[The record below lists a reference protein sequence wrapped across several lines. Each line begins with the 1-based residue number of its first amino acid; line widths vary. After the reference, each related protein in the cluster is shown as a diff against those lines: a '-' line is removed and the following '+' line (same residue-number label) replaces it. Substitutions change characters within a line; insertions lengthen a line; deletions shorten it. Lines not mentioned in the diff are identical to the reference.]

1 MMKKFIRTPLI
12 TCLSVGFITAYSQK
26 TGNIVEIFGKEKV
39 ETVAEGK
46 VIHQFRE
53 GLVLKKAMRPGL
65 IDGTGDI
72 LFWEISSGVF
82 ERPQES
88 QVLKDD
94 YAKAS
99 KEKPVW
105 QKALADSAG
114 IFQLDLQRGYLYTEL
129 ESKEVATVLLEAT
142 GHTRVYINGM
152 PHEGDHYDYGYTL
165 IPFKLKKGLNQFVYT
180 YGRFPRIR
188 SRIVLPRQP
197 VMFSPRDLT
206 LPSILTD
213 ENQTRWAAVR
223 VLNTTE
229 KALENYSLT
238 CKLADGSEATLPMDR
253 IEALTTRKVKFQ
265 IPAYKN
271 LHSGEKVEALLV
283 LKNPR
288 GKIVDQLPITLR
300 VHDTRHHHERTF
312 VSLIDGSVQYYSM
325 IPSLSDK
332 PHQAFVLSVH
342 GASVEAT
349 NQARA
354 YKQKDWCHIV
364 APTNRRPFGF
374 NWEEWGRLDAL
385 EVMQDAMQR
394 LSIDSS
400 RIYLTGHSMGGHGT
414 WYLGATYPDRW
425 AAIAPC
431 AGYPDIIRYRK
442 TGSDSALMA
451 LPHFSMLYRGAR
463 AGRTLDLLPNFL
475 QSGVYILH
483 GSADAVVP
491 TEQARNMR
499 QLLGTFH
506 NNFCYYEYPGGT
518 HWYGDHSMDWP
529 PLFDFLRQNRI
540 PKLHEV
546 DSLEFLTASPG
557 VSASDYWV
565 DILQQIHPLELSRIK
580 AVRKSDT
587 IIVSTE
593 NIACLRLRISALHF
607 KANPLLLLDGK
618 TLQLTTNDDLII
630 RLKNNSW
637 EVGEPPLAYEKH
649 PQRYGSFKMAF
660 TNHMVFV
667 YATGGTQEENEWY
680 RNKAVF
686 DAETFLYL
694 GNGSIDIIPDK
705 AYDPSRYA
713 GRNIILYGNADNNR
727 AWDKVLG
734 NCPVRVEKKGIRF
747 GKKYLSGTDLGTMF
761 CYPHST
767 DPKALVGIV
776 AGTGSKGM
784 QATFSNHYFSG
795 ITGFPDLL
803 IFTHDWI
810 KEGPSAIKVSGFFG
824 NDWSVDKGDFVITD

>member
-1 MMKKFIRTPLI
+1 MKKLLKSSLI
-12 TCLSVGFITAYSQK
+12 YCLSVILINAYSQQ

-39 ETVAEGK
+39 ESVAEGK
-46 VIHQFRE
+46 VIHHFSE
-53 GLVLKKAMRPGL
+53 GLALKKAMRPRL

-82 ERPQES
+82 ERPKES
-88 QVLKDD
+88 QSLKND
-94 YAKAS
+94 YAKPSA
-99 KEKPVW
+99 EKPVW
-105 QKALADSAG
+105 QKVVADSAG
-114 IFQLDLQRGYLYTEL
+114 TFQVDLQRGYLYTEL
-129 ESKEVATVLLEAT
+129 ESKEEAIVLLEAT

-197 VMFSPRDLT
+197 IMFSPRDLT
-206 LPSILTD
+206 LPSVLTD
-213 ENQTRWAAVR
+213 ENETRWAAVR
-223 VLNTTE
+223 VINTTA
-229 KALENYSLT
+229 KALDNYSIT
-238 CKLADGSEATLPMDR
+238 CKLADGSEASLPMDR
-253 IEALTTRKVKFQ
+253 IEALTIRKVKFQ
-265 IPAYKN
+265 IPTYKKPP
-271 LHSGEKVEALLV
+271 SGEKLEAMLILR
-283 LKNPR
+283 NAR
-288 GKIVDQLPITLR
+288 GKVVDQLSISLK

-312 VSLIDGSVQYYSM
+312 VSQIDGSIQYYSLV
-325 IPSLSDK
+325 PSLSDQ

-385 EVMQDAMQR
+385 EVMHDALHR

-442 TGSDSALMA
+442 TGSDSALLA

-463 AGRTLDLLPNFL
+463 AGRTLDLTHNYL

-506 NNFCYYEYPGGT
+506 DNFCYYEYPGGT

-540 PKLHEV
+540 PRLDEV

-557 VSASDYWV
+557 VSASNYWV
-565 DILQQIHPLELSRIK
+565 EILQQVHPLEISRIK
-580 AVRKSDT
+580 AIRRSDT
-587 IIVSTE
+587 VIVTTE
-593 NIACLRLRISALHF
+593 NIACLRLRLSTLLF
-607 KANPLLLLDGK
+607 KASPVLLINGNA
-618 TLQLTTNDDLII
+618 LQLSSAKDLII
-630 RLKNNSW
+630 RLRNNSW
-637 EVGEPPLAYEKH
+637 EIGEAPSACEKH

-667 YATGGTQEENEWY
+667 YATGGTPEENEWY
-680 RNKAVF
+680 RNKAIY

-694 GNGSIDIIPDK
+694 GNGSVDIIPDK
-705 AYDPSRYA
+705 AYDPDRYA
-713 GRNIILYGNADNNR
+713 GRNMILYGNADNNR
-727 AWDKVLG
+727 AWAQVLG
-734 NCPVRVEKKGIRF
+734 NCPVRVERKGIRF
-747 GKKYLSGTDLGTMF
+747 GNKFFAGPDLGAMF
-761 CYPHST
+761 CYPHSS
-767 DPKALVGIV
+767 DDKALVGVV
-776 AGTGSKGM
+776 AGTGRPGM
-784 QATFSNHYFSG
+784 LATYSNHYFSG

-803 IFTHDWI
+803 IFTHNWI
-810 KEGPSAIKVSGFFG
+810 KDGPEAIKVSGFFG
-824 NDWSVDKGDFVITD
+824 NDWSVENGDFVITN

>member
-1 MMKKFIRTPLI
+1 MKNLFKFYLI
-12 TCLSVGFITAYSQK
+12 FCLSNCFINVHSQK

-39 ETVAEGK
+39 ESVAEGK
-46 VIHQFRE
+46 VVHQFRE
-53 GLVLKKAMRPGL
+53 GLALKKAMRPGL

-82 ERPQES
+82 ERPKES
-88 QVLKDD
+88 EKLKND
-94 YAKAS
+94 YAKPVA
-99 KEKPVW
+99 EKPVW
-105 QKALADSAG
+105 QKVVADSAG
-114 IFQLDLQRGYLYTEL
+114 TFQVDLQRGYLYTEL
-129 ESKEVATVLLEAT
+129 ESKEEATVLLEAT

-165 IPFKLKKGLNQFVYT
+165 IPFRLKKGLNQFVYT

-188 SRIVLPRQP
+188 SRIVKPRQP

-206 LPSILTD
+206 LPSVLTD
-213 ENQTRWAAVR
+213 ENQARWAAVR
-223 VLNTTE
+223 VINTTE
-229 KALENYSLT
+229 KALEKYLLT
-238 CKLADGSEATLPMDR
+238 CRLADGSEVSLPMDR
-253 IEALTTRKVKFQ
+253 IEALTTRKVKFR
-265 IPAYKN
+265 IPAFKN
-271 LHSGEKVEALLV
+271 PPSGEKLEAILI
-283 LKNPR
+283 LKNAR
-288 GKIVDQLPITLR
+288 GKTIDQLSLTLK

-312 VSLIDGSVQYYSM
+312 VSRIDGSVQYYSM
-325 IPSLSDK
+325 VPSLTNK

-425 AAIAPC
+425 ATIAPC

-442 TGSDSALMA
+442 TGSDSALLA

-463 AGRTLDLLPNFL
+463 AGRTLDLARNYL

-491 TEQARNMR
+491 TEQARHMR

-506 NNFCYYEYPGGT
+506 DNFCYYEYPGGT

-529 PLFDFLRQNRI
+529 PLFDFLRQNHI
-540 PKLHEV
+540 PRLHEV

-557 VSASDYWV
+557 VSASNYWV
-565 DILQQIHPLELSRIK
+565 EILQQVHPLELSRVK
-580 AVRKSDT
+580 AIRRSDT
-587 IIVSTE
+587 VIITTE
-593 NIACLRLRISALHF
+593 NIACLRLRLSTLPF
-607 KANPLLLLDGK
+607 KASPLILINGK
-618 TLQLTTNDDLII
+618 TLQLSSANDLIL
-630 RLKNNSW
+630 RFKNNSW
-637 EVGEPPLAYEKH
+637 EIGEAPQAREKH

-660 TNHMVFV
+660 NNHVVFV
-667 YATGGTQEENEWY
+667 YATGGTREENEWY
-680 RNKAVF
+680 RNKAIF

-694 GNGSIDIIPDK
+694 GNGSVDIIPDK
-705 AYDPSRYA
+705 AYDPARYA
-713 GRNIILYGNADNNR
+713 GRNVILYGNADNNR
-727 AWDKVLG
+727 AWAQVLG
-734 NCPVRVEKKGIRF
+734 NCPVRVERKGIRF
-747 GKKYLSGTDLGTMF
+747 GQKFVSGSDLGAMF
-761 CYPHST
+761 CYPHSS
-767 DPKALVGIV
+767 DDKALVGVV
-776 AGTGSKGM
+776 AGTGRPGM
-784 QATFSNHYFSG
+784 LATCSNHYFSG

-810 KEGPSAIKVSGFFG
+810 KDGPAAIRISGFFG
-824 NDWSVDKGDFVITD
+824 NDWSIENGDFVITH